1 MINCCI
7 NTGVCRRKQIADHK
21 LKSMETGVERVERS
35 IACDKMC
42 DICDGELE
50 LSESNVGLL
59 GMTDYGKATVDIPNT

>member
-21 LKSMETGVERVERS
+21 LKSMETGVGRVERS
-35 IACDKMC
+35 IACDKM
-42 DICDGELE
+42 E
-50 LSESNVGLL
+50 LSEGNVGLQ